1 MEVTLS
7 ARPRPLRGKGPARR
21 ARMQGLVPGVLYGR
35 SLDPMPLSV
44 EAKAMQ
50 HALHTEAGGN
60 VMITVELEGRKYLA
74 MPREV
79 HRHPVRG
86 TLMHV
91 DFVNISRDVA
101 MTASVPLNLVGDA
114 HGVRMGGMLE
124 HHLWDLS
131 IEALPSAIPA
141 HIDVD
146 VSNLDIGQNIRVAD
160 LTIPAGV
167 TVLSP
172 EDEVVASVVEPRTAV
187 PGVDGEAE
195 APETPGGAE
204 PAPAE

>member
-21 ARMQGLVPGVLYGR
+21 ARMAGLVPGILYGPA
-35 SLDPMPLSV
+35 LDPLPLSV
-44 EAKAMQ
+44 DAKAMQ

-60 VMITVELEGRKYLA
+60 VMITLELEGRKYLA

-79 HRHPVRG
+79 HRHPIRG

-101 MTASVPLNLVGDA
+101 MTAAVPINLVGDA

-124 HHLWDLS
+124 HHLRDLN
-131 IEALPSAIPA
+131 IEALPSAIPTG
-141 HIDVD
+141 IDVD
-146 VSNLDIGQNIRVAD
+146 VSGLDIGQHIRVSD
-160 LTIPAGV
+160 LTVPPAV
-167 TVLSP
+167 TVLTQ
-172 EDEVVASVVEPRTAV
+172 EDEVVASVVEPKTIV
-187 PGVDGEAE
+187 VEEPE
-195 APETPGGAE
+195 APEPVEITGTTE
-204 PAPAE
+204 PAPSE